1 MTPAT
6 LAGATAALVELKAGA
21 DQHGEDAPIHAA
33 MRADELMAKG
43 DLDGQ
48 AIWRLILK
56 AIDELLAIER
66 PEDAQFH

>member
-1 MTPAT
+1 MTSD
-6 LAGATAALVELKAGA
+6 LDIVRTAKLLV

-48 AIWRLILK
+48 AIWKLILK
-56 AIDELLAIER
+56 AIDELLANER
-66 PEDAQFH
+66 PKGAGLH

>member
-33 MRADELMAKG
+33 MRADG
-43 DLDGQ
+43 IDG
-48 AIWRLILK
+48 
-56 AIDELLAIER
+56 EG
-66 PEDAQFH
+66 